1 METKKPI
8 YDESKEA
15 LIEVIEKGK
24 KQYKVVP
31 LPKDKKENL
40 EEIQRPEEVDT
51 PRTLTIEERVEE
63 LEKRVREVERSSRK

>member
-15 LIEVIEKGK
+15 LIEVTEKGK

-40 EEIQRPEEVDT
+40 EEMQRPEEVDT
-51 PRTLTIEERVEE
+51 PRTLTIEERVAE
-63 LEKRVREVERSSRK
+63 LEKKIRDIEGISRK